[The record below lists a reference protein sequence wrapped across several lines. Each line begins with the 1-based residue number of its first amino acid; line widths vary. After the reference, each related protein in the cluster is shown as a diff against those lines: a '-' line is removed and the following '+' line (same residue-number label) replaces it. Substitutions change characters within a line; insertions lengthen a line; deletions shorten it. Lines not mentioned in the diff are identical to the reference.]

1 MNKDQA
7 LQTYLIRMGDNALVL
22 AQRLSEWVGHGPELE
37 EEMAMGNF
45 ALDLV
50 GQARMLFSLAAE
62 LEGRDKSEDDI
73 AFLRDSADYTNL
85 LLLEQPNGDFGET
98 ITRLVLFELFYALQL
113 DALSQCSDVSLAGIA
128 AKARKEADYHLRHS
142 AHWLI
147 RLGDGTEESHRRVQ
161 ESLDRLWRYTD
172 EMFEADEVDRIM
184 HSEWNGPDL
193 ESLKAT
199 WHSRLAEILLEAT
212 LDKPQD
218 EWMDGGGKQGSH
230 SEHLGYILAEM
241 QFLQR
246 AYPGATW

>member
-7 LQTYLIRMGDNALVL
+7 LQTYLIRMGDNAIVL

-128 AKARKEADYHLRHS
+128 AKARKESDYHLRHS

-161 ESLDRLWRYTD
+161 ESLDRLWCYTG

-193 ESLKAT
+193 ESLKAI